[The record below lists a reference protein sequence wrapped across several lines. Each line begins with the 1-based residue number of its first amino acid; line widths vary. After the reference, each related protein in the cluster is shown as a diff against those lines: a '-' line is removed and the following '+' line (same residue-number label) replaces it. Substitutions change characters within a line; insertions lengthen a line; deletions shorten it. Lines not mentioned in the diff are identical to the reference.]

1 MTPERPAILASVQ
14 GDYGGGRVES
24 EQGGIVLRTGR
35 LSLLPLTGLDEAEH
49 ARASRNAEDAL
60 RDTRA
65 AEPQWQEHGF
75 GPWAIRDK
83 RDDSFLG
90 CAELRFAG
98 EGIEGIAADEV
109 EAGWWV
115 TEERRNE
122 GIATEAMEAAIDDL
136 WSRTDVQTI
145 AAYIED
151 GQNEPSRR
159 VAAKLG
165 FAVRSTGR
173 GRSGEPMTVYTLC
186 RDDWLRRLSSVRWR
200 LAWASVHPPDQSRSV
215 LTRHATHRGR
225 ARRAMIQGRARWHLS
240 GGTLVNS
247 LRQLEPVNGGV

>member
-1 MTPERPAILASVQ
+1 VREKRGRRVVERPAILASVQ
-14 GDYGGGRVES
+14 GDYGGGRVGS

-35 LSLLPLTGLDEAEH
+35 LSLLPLTRLDEAEH

-65 AEPQWQEHGF
+65 AEPQWREHGF

-115 TEERRNE
+115 TEERWNE

-145 AAYIED
+145 TAYIED

-186 RDDWLRRLSSVRWR
+186 RDDWLRRL
-200 LAWASVHPPDQSRSV
+200 
-215 LTRHATHRGR
+215 
-225 ARRAMIQGRARWHLS
+225 
-240 GGTLVNS
+240 
-247 LRQLEPVNGGV
+247 